1 MHNLLESSNLS
12 ELLIGFHQGR
22 RYVLNTGRT
31 RDRKYIYMRIY
42 SRDGSDVKIRVSADV
57 DSFANQR
64 VKLRGCEY
72 QLDIRG
78 CEYQLDIRGCEYL

>member
-1 MHNLLESSNLS
+1 MHNLLELSNLS
-12 ELLIGFHQGR
+12 ELRLSS
-22 RYVLNTGRT
+22 RT
-31 RDRKYIYMRIY
+31 SLCVKYGEDRGQKIYMRIY
-42 SRDGSDVKIRVSADV
+42 SRDGSDVKIRVSADA

-78 CEYQLDIRGCEYL
+78 CEYL